1 MKLSKEYLIEYF
13 AIYGKLLQLVSAN
26 VLNDFDLGKLDH
38 MTQSDFSTDKLLFLL
53 EHHHIEKFKENNPEI
68 YKEIQYTVKNIN
80 EQSVSE
86 INSMKDLVKANNNSI
101 NDKFKN
107 LSFSP
112 INSEYSWGKFG
123 EFNVVMCLKNA
134 YINGSVLIEE
144 GIKYE
149 NNLRKNLGK
158 RLLKIES
165 RPITNWFENDCTK
178 VLFNT
183 LASKYNLK
191 ELELYFSILG
201 KQKKGE
207 EMLQGT
213 FIHPLLANVLAE
225 WVSPSYALIVSE
237 IMSDIH
243 IKSKEKQDN
252 LRIFELEQTIIKKD
266 YKIKDLFKRLDD
278 TLDKNEK
285 IANLNLELMERN
297 SYLAE
302 SLKESV
308 GKLRNAVGFIDEH
321 KDEIRLPSTIDNM
334 HHIYVYFIEDN
345 DGYKY
350 YKVYRRKS
358 KDIDDFFTREE
369 KKYMTYKRE
378 YYRPVVNAIQV
389 WCTFR
394 ENNIDKLV
402 FINSSTT
409 RFVFVEDYTF
419 KDFLTNFKEFLNT
432 NILKVRN
439 IF

>member
-13 AIYGKLLQLVSAN
+13 AIYGKLLQLVSTN

-68 YKEIQYTVKNIN
+68 YKEIQYNVKNVN

-86 INSMKDLVKANNNSI
+86 INSMKDLVKANNNNI

-144 GIKYE
+144 GIRFE
-149 NNLRKNLGK
+149 NNLRKNLK
-158 RLLKIES
+158 KTPLNKTS
-165 RPITNWFENDCTK
+165 KPITNWFDNVEII
-178 VLFNT
+178 VLFDT

-191 ELELYFSILG
+191 ESELYFNNEG

-207 EMLQGT
+207 EMIRGY

-252 LRIFELEQTIIKKD
+252 LRIFELEQTIVKKE
-266 YKIKDLFKRLDD
+266 YKIKDLFKRLDSVID
-278 TLDKNEK
+278 RNEK
-285 IANLNLELMERN
+285 LVDE
-297 SYLAE
+297 
-302 SLKESV
+302 LKETTD
-308 GKLRNAVGFIDEH
+308 KLRNAVGFIDEH
-321 KDEIRLPSTIDNM
+321 KDEIRLPSTLDNM

-369 KKYMTYKRE
+369 KKYAVFKRK
-378 YYRPVVNAIQV
+378 YYRTVVNSIQV